1 MHDEDY
7 MDQLSNRHWRGLV
20 MLNDVKDGGFDE
32 MLLSIEYLERK
43 YSGKQV

>member
-1 MHDEDY
+1 
-7 MDQLSNRHWRGLV
+7 LL

-43 YSGKQV
+43 YGKQV

>member
-1 MHDEDY
+1 
-7 MDQLSNRHWRGLV
+7 